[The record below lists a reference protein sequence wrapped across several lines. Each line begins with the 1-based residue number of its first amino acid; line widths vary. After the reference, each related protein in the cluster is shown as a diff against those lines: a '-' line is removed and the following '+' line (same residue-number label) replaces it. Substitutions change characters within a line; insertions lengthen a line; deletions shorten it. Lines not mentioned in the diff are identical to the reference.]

1 MSTVDLI
8 RIVCPFWFLPIR
20 EAAHRAATALLES
33 FSTPLEHRDLVT
45 NLQWVQAGRCNLVQY
60 LLHRMADQGRER
72 LPAEQIL
79 NGLWWFLS
87 NMQR

>member
-8 RIVCPFWFLPIR
+8 GMARTFWFLPIG
-20 EAAHRAATALLES
+20 EAAPRVATAVLES

-45 NLQWVQAGRCNLVQY
+45 NLSWAQAGRCDLVQY

-79 NGLWWFLS
+79 NGLWWFLT
-87 NMQR
+87 NMQH